1 MSQAILTA
9 LYGLDVKDDN
19 HWTADGLPRLD
30 TVKTLANDG
39 TLTRD
44 LVSAAAPGFT
54 RAAFSAHLAK
64 EAAQVPTQA
73 AAPEVAPTPP
83 EQPNVAAADT
93 PPASTPESGG
103 SDNAQEAQPPE
114 VGGGAPSGA
123 DEVSALEA
131 ALEEAN
137 SEVNR
142 LKGYESELKNEIAKA
157 EAARN
162 AIEVRLEALKPKDDN
177 SAAIRNYLENQ
188 TRLRYERRGMK
199 SPLDRAFQRPVG
211 YGHGRPK

>member
-9 LYGLDVKDDN
+9 LNGLDVKDDN

-30 TVKTLANDG
+30 TVKTLANDA

-54 RAAFSAHLAK
+54 RAAFAAHLAANPAPK
-64 EAAQVPTQA
+64 AEAPVA
-73 AAPEVAPTPP
+73 APTPP